1 MLLILKKIGEII
13 GIILIL
19 LFVAFFG
26 IGSAISMFLDK
37 NKEDSDDS
45 EIEDKLFNNQN
56 LLKQPVVRNGKTQ
69 ATVGLN
75 PKTWE
80 TWS

>member
-19 LFVAFFG
+19 IFVGFFG
-26 IGSAISMFLDK
+26 ISSAIFMFLDK

-45 EIEDKLFNNQN
+45 EIKD
-56 LLKQPVVRNGKTQ
+56 
-69 ATVGLN
+69 
-75 PKTWE
+75 
-80 TWS
+80 